1 MKKNIVNEAIKDA
14 NTLLGDE
21 IAGLAFLAEL
31 HKKKKK
37 DLVALCEKYL
47 IAIYGISDHYKAKQ
61 DIDKIGDARW
71 SDIEQALVAFGKLAS
86 SLGRIPS
93 EKEWLSEISDAK
105 YKWKFKRNNKKE
117 LDQLPSGL
125 GHSRARDWYRKF
137 RPLFK
142 KRLLFLK

>member
-47 IAIYGISDHYKAKQ
+47 IAIYGISEHHKAKQ
-61 DIDKIGDARW
+61 DIDKIGDARRA
-71 SDIEQALVAFGKLAS
+71 DLEQALVAFGKMVLI
-86 SLGRIPS
+86 LGRIPRQ
-93 EKEWLSEISDAK
+93 KEWISEIADKK
-105 YKWKFKRNNKKE
+105 YKWQVNSKKE
-117 LDQLPSGL
+117 IDRYDSGL
-125 GHSRARDWYRKF
+125 GISRAKDWHRKF
-137 RPLFK
+137 KPLFK
-142 KRLLFLK
+142 ERLPFLK

>member
-37 DLVALCEKYL
+37 DLVLLCEKYL
-47 IAIYGISDHYKAKQ
+47 IAIYGIGGHYKAKQ

-71 SDIEQALVAFGKLAS
+71 SDIEQALVAFAKLAS

-93 EKEWLSEISDAK
+93 EKEWLSEISDTK
-105 YKWKFKRNNKKE
+105 YKWAFKRINKKE

-137 RPLFK
+137 KPLFK
-142 KRLLFLK
+142 KRLSFLN